1 MLFYDSNNSS
11 KHQTYLFW
19 IDKEK
24 KEKKKKPQL
33 LQLKA
38 YNQMQGEINFYSN
51 KNHCV
56 SKAVM
61 CRSVLKSPFKITGPI
76 LLRHKT
82 NIKSGYK

>member
-1 MLFYDSNNSS
+1 MLFYHSNNSS

-24 KEKKKKPQL
+24 KKLQL

-38 YNQMQGEINFYSN
+38 HDQMEGEINFYSN
-51 KNHCV
+51 KNHCI
-56 SKAVM
+56 SKVVM
-61 CRSVLKSPFKITGPI
+61 CRSLLKSSFKITGPI
-76 LLRHKT
+76 LVRHKT